1 MVLVTTYD
9 QKPTSLKNWN
19 CLTGVKERLGSGL
32 KLGRNKGLFFDPGWR
47 LLLKKKFF
55 SELTPQDF

>member
-32 KLGRNKGLFFDPGWR
+32 KLGRNKGLCFDPGWR
-47 LLLKKKFF
+47 LLLKKSFF
-55 SELTPQDF
+55 LS